1 MKYSAKYVF
10 SAKKRLFFAFLHLR
24 LKLKNRCDR
33 LQAKEVKTM
42 KNGKMIAAKIAKSVA
57 EKALKRD
64 ANQTTCTI
72 FYQPK
77 MPTGL
82 KQFKKNKV

>member
-1 MKYSAKYVF
+1 MKRGKRIVAKL
-10 SAKKRLFFAFLHLR
+10 AK
-24 LKLKNRCDR
+24 
-33 LQAKEVKTM
+33 T
-42 KNGKMIAAKIAKSVA
+42 VA

-77 MPTGL
+77 VPAGL
-82 KQFKKNKV
+82 KQFKKDKT